1 MGLLN
6 VDETCMSFIR
16 PSRMPY
22 HNLCGYALNE
32 FYFNETMPVS
42 VDSPKE
48 LLLKNSGKYI
58 SCLFDQ

>member
-16 PSRMPY
+16 PSRMSY
-22 HNLCGYALNE
+22 HNSCAYALNE
-32 FYFNETMPVS
+32 FYFNETMTVS